1 MTSVGSN
8 ADTASLRSRRRAA
21 YFLIIST
28 LLCCSGVAGIA
39 VGSTQIPAGVVARVM
54 ASKALPAGWVD
65 LDAIPES
72 QQVVVWLIRA
82 PRVLVA
88 ALVGAALALA
98 GALMQGMFQNP
109 MASPDIIGASAGG
122 GLGAVLAIVTGLAAH
137 SLYYLPLISFVGALL
152 SLATI
157 YLITTRSG
165 RTPIAMLLL
174 AGIALN
180 ALLGAAT
187 SFVISISWV
196 RYDVAQEI
204 VFWLLGGLDS
214 RTWQHVYLA
223 APCVIVGA
231 SVAILYSRDLDI
243 LLTGE
248 ETASSLGV
256 NVENTKRLLLTA
268 AALLTGAAV
277 AVSGVIGF
285 VGLVV
290 PHIVRLMIGPAH
302 RGLVPAC
309 GLTGATFLILADLL
323 ARTLHR
329 PGEIRLGIIT
339 AAVGAP
345 FFLYLLIRHRREVGI

>member
-1 MTSVGSN
+1 MSYREE
-8 ADTASLRSRRRAA
+8 ASRRTRRKAA
-21 YFLIIST
+21 FFLIIIA
-28 LLCCSGVAGIA
+28 LLCCSMVAGIT
-39 VGSTQIPAGVVARVM
+39 VGSTHIPAGDVARVM
-54 ASKALPAGWVD
+54 ASHVFPGGWVEVEG
-65 LDAIPES
+65 IPES
-72 QQVVVWLIRA
+72 QQVVIWLIRA
-82 PRVLVA
+82 PRVLIA
-88 ALVGAALALA
+88 ALVGAALGVA

-152 SLATI
+152 SLTTI
-157 YLITTRSG
+157 YLLTTRSG

-196 RYDVAQEI
+196 RYEVAQEI

-223 APCVIVGA
+223 APCVVIGTA
-231 SVAILYSRDLDI
+231 VAMLYSRDLDI

-285 VGLVV
+285 VGLVI
-290 PHIVRLMIGPAH
+290 PHIVRLLIGPAH
-302 RGLVPAC
+302 RRLVPAC
-309 GLTGATFLILADLL
+309 GLTGAVFLILADLL

-329 PGEIRLGIIT
+329 PEEIRLGIIT